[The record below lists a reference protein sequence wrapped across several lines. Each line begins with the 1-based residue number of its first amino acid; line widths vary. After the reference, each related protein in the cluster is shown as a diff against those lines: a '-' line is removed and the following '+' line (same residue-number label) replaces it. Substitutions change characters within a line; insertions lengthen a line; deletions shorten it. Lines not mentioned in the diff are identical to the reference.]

1 LIQAGT
7 GLQELVLLLF
17 RLEKNM
23 FSIILIPIW
32 RDIYT
37 KYSDLTTYIN
47 FGKGFFG

>member
-17 RLEKNM
+17 RLKKNM

-37 KYSDLTTYIN
+37 KYKVYN
-47 FGKGFFG
+47 VKGTVQ